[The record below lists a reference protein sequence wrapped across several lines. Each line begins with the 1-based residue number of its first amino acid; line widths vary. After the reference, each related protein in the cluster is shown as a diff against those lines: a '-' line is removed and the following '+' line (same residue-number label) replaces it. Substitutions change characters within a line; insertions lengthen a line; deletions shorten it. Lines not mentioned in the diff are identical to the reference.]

1 MIDLINDILKN
12 IKLTDFFRHLL
23 NEMKSTL
30 FKPIEELLKEIE
42 KQTDAFFASIFKE
55 FEKPN
60 GKIYMMM
67 NNLPEI
73 IGEAF
78 KLNEL
83 VGAINEIFRLM
94 FTILTGFIPFLGKPI
109 INLFKSAFGWAF
121 DPINYIFSSGYNFFI
136 SGCYVCILIQTFGIF
151 LELYSI
157 ARIIA
162 G

>member
-1 MIDLINDILKN
+1 MVDFINDILGG
-12 IKLTDFFRHLL
+12 IKLITLFKPLL
-23 NEMKSTL
+23 EGIKKKL

-42 KQTDAFFASIFKE
+42 TQTDAFFASIFKE

-60 GKIYMMM
+60 GKIHMMM
-67 NNLPEI
+67 HNLPEM

-83 VGAINEIFRLM
+83 VNAINDIFRLM
-94 FTILTGFIPFLGKPI
+94 FTLLTGFIPFLGKPI

-121 DPINYIFSSGYNFFI
+121 DPIKYIFSSGYNFFI

>member
-1 MIDLINDILKN
+1 MVNLITDILNN
-12 IKLTDFFRHLL
+12 IKLKDFFRDLL
-23 NEMKSTL
+23 VEMKSTI
-30 FKPIEELLKEIE
+30 FDPIETLLGEIRT
-42 KQTDAFFASIFKE
+42 QTDAFFDSVGGQ
-55 FEKPN
+55 FEDGGHIHEMIHN
-60 GKIYMMM
+60 MSKIIAKV
-67 NNLPEI
+67 L
-73 IGEAF
+73 

-83 VGAINEIFRLM
+83 TGAINEIFRLM

>member
-1 MIDLINDILKN
+1 MVNLITDILNN
-12 IKLTDFFRHLL
+12 IKLEDFFRDLL
-23 NEMKSTL
+23 IEMKETI
-30 FKPIEELLKEIE
+30 FNPIETLLGEIRT
-42 KQTDAFFASIFKE
+42 QTDAFFDSVGGQ
-55 FEKPN
+55 FEDGGHIHEMIHN
-60 GKIYMMM
+60 MSKIIAKV
-67 NNLPEI
+67 L
-73 IGEAF
+73 

-83 VGAINEIFRLM
+83 TGAINEIFRLM

>member
-1 MIDLINDILKN
+1 MVNLINDILNN
-12 IKLTDFFRHLL
+12 IKLKDFFRDLL
-23 NEMKSTL
+23 VEMKSTI
-30 FKPIEELLKEIE
+30 FDPIETLLGEIRT
-42 KQTDAFFASIFKE
+42 QTDAFFDSVGGQ
-55 FEKPN
+55 FEDGGHIHEMIHN
-60 GKIYMMM
+60 MSKIIAKV
-67 NNLPEI
+67 L
-73 IGEAF
+73 

-83 VGAINEIFRLM
+83 TGAINEIFRLM

>member
-1 MIDLINDILKN
+1 MVNLRTDILGG
-12 IKLTDFFRHLL
+12 IKLENFFRTLL
-23 NEMKSTL
+23 DEMKTTI
-30 FKPIEELLKEIE
+30 FVPIEDLLKEIR
-42 KQTDAFFASIFKE
+42 KQTDDFFNSVGGE
-55 FEKPN
+55 FEDGGNIHKMIHDMPN
-60 GKIYMMM
+60 
-67 NNLPEI
+67 I
-73 IGEAF
+73 IAEVF
-78 KLNEL
+78 KLDEL
-83 VGAINEIFRLM
+83 ADAINEIFKLM
-94 FTILTGFIPFLGKPI
+94 FTILTGFIPFLGVPI

>member
-1 MIDLINDILKN
+1 MVNLINDILNN
-12 IKLTDFFRHLL
+12 IKLQDFFRDLL
-23 NEMKSTL
+23 DEMKRTIFDPIVTL
-30 FKPIEELLKEIE
+30 LEEIKT
-42 KQTDAFFASIFKE
+42 QNDAFFDSVGGQ
-55 FEKPN
+55 FEDGGEIHEMIHN
-60 GKIYMMM
+60 LSKIIA
-67 NNLPEI
+67 EV
-73 IGEAF
+73 F

-83 VGAINEIFRLM
+83 TGAINEIFRLM